1 MAALKRLGGVDQGIG
16 TDTLLLHGYGSDSLS
31 WLLNQPALEPLGS
44 LHAVDLPGHGSAGAD
59 VGDGRIDTLAARVA
73 QAVDA
78 AGLTRLN
85 LVGHSLGGAV
95 ALRLAQ
101 DRPDLVGSLALIAP
115 AGLGKGIDAGF
126 LDGYPELDDP
136 AQATALMQRLVVQP
150 RLIGRVLVARVLAQ
164 LAEPARRDALR
175 RIARALRDEAD
186 TLQASADAVAQIDP
200 GTLPRLVVWG
210 AHDAI
215 NPHDAARLAGFGGQ
229 TVLAPEAGHLP
240 HIESAKFVN
249 EALVAFLQARAATR
263 RDAALP

>member
-1 MAALKRLGGVDQGIG
+1 MATLKRLGGVDQGLG
-16 TDTLLLHGYGSDSLS
+16 SDTLLLHGYGSDSLS
-31 WLLNQPALEPLGS
+31 WLLNQPALEPLGA
-44 LHAVDLPGHGSAGAD
+44 LHAVDLPGHGSAAVD
-59 VGDGRIDTLAARVA
+59 VGDGRVDTLAARVA
-73 QAVDA
+73 QVIDA

-115 AGLGKGIDAGF
+115 AGLGQGVDAGF

-175 RIARALRDEAD
+175 RIARGLRDEAEA
-186 TLQASADAVAQIDP
+186 LAASAAAVGQIDTV
-200 GTLPRLVVWG
+200 TLPRLVVWG
-210 AHDAI
+210 ARDAI
-215 NPHDAARLAGFGGQ
+215 NPHDAERLARFGGQ

-249 EALVAFLQARAATR
+249 DALVAFLQTGAVARR
-263 RDAALP
+263 SGP